1 MILAT
6 SAAVWM
12 PASYGWPVEGPQE
25 EVQFANW
32 LRGLREEAL
41 EAGISEATVEV
52 ALSGI
57 TPVKV
62 APIARTALKTLI
74 SSTLMLFSNPFCPF
88 SHGRRIRP
96 QGVVLARSSLVHSE
110 ARTLR
115 QESFDQNLT
124 APQWGSEAASP
135 TTDSVK
141 RERLMSPQRH
151 QDSEAIAPL
160 WLLRL
165 CCPLFAPDRAPYW
178 NPAGPPRAGPDR
190 PWRCPG

>member
-62 APIARTALKTLI
+62 APIARDCTQDTDQLNAHAFLQ
-74 SSTLMLFSNPFCPF
+74 S
-88 SHGRRIRP
+88 
-96 QGVVLARSSLVHSE
+96 VLPIL
-110 ARTLR
+110 
-115 QESFDQNLT
+115 
-124 APQWGSEAASP
+124 PWG
-135 TTDSVK
+135 
-141 RERLMSPQRH
+141 
-151 QDSEAIAPL
+151 
-160 WLLRL
+160 
-165 CCPLFAPDRAPYW
+165 
-178 NPAGPPRAGPDR
+178 AG
-190 PWRCPG
+190 